1 MYINYYRKF
10 VKEEK
15 AETEHIKRMSS
26 TPMVKVQ
33 EETAALKQ
41 LLSVVSS
48 GLQRNACAV
57 DKLKREMTQV
67 SL

>member
-1 MYINYYRKF
+1 M
-10 VKEEK
+10 KEEK
-15 AETEHIKRMSS
+15 SEMEQMKRLSS

-33 EETAALKQ
+33 EDNAALKQ

-57 DKLKREMTQV
+57 DKLKKEMTQA
-67 SL
+67 SF